1 MQFPTHGLTPCRE
14 TPGKAPHLAVR
25 PAGCVARRQKTQK
38 VLWHT
43 LDDFVVLVLSAET
56 DGKSLAGL
64 LSLLVKRSSWN
75 RLSKVVV
82 ALGPEGKACL
92 DSGVVR
98 FEIRFAAK
106 LVKGAVIS
114 PKQSHAP
121 QAGEGRVDKGSIAN

>member
-1 MQFPTHGLTPCRE
+1 M
-14 TPGKAPHLAVR
+14 
-25 PAGCVARRQKTQK
+25 
-38 VLWHT
+38 
-43 LDDFVVLVLSAET
+43 LVLSAET

-92 DSGVVR
+92 DSGAVR
-98 FEIRFAAK
+98 LEIRFAAT

-114 PKQSHAP
+114 LKQSHAP